1 MFAGLAL
8 ASLFAASPVPS
19 PAPAAL
25 PHDDARFEL
34 YLGGRAGGRFLGPAS
49 ALPTSFGGG
58 LNLGLGVRLW
68 QGLFVEVGLSEGV
81 FQNPEQL
88 DTLRAAEP
96 TTSFRHLGPHAAPA
110 PAPAPATEAA
120 AAETSA
126 SPKKSAILAGQILLG
141 LRYEIRTERTLHVRP
156 SLFVGA
162 THLHEATL
170 RDFAREPGKT
180 IAGVSDSI
188 RHRTGAQLG
197 FGLRVPFPERWGRV
211 APRFS
216 ARFDAD
222 VAYYFDAHPGRLQA
236 GLGAGLQVVF

>member
-1 MFAGLAL
+1 MFTGLAL
-8 ASLFAASPVPS
+8 ASLLASSPVS
-19 PAPAAL
+19 PPAL
-25 PHDDARFEL
+25 PFDDARFEL
-34 YLGGRAGGRFLGPAS
+34 HLGGRAGGRFLGGPS

-58 LNLGLGVRLW
+58 LNVGLGVRLW
-68 QGLFVEVGLSEGV
+68 QGLYIEVGLAEGV
-81 FQNPEQL
+81 YQNPEQL
-88 DTLRAAEP
+88 DTLRVSEEA
-96 TTSFRHLGPHAAPA
+96 TSFRHLGPHAAPA
-110 PAPAPATEAA
+110 
-120 AAETSA
+120 AEPSA

-141 LRYEIRTERTLHVRP
+141 LRYEIRTARTLRIRP
-156 SLFVGA
+156 SVFVGA

-170 RDFAREPGKT
+170 RDFARQPGKT

-222 VAYYFDAHPGRLQA
+222 VAYYFDAHPGRLHA